1 MKNLTTCLLAAT
13 LLATAPLLALAA
25 EPQALDGQ
33 QAQPMPNQDNG
44 MPEPQA
50 DSAREG
56 NDRMM
61 GADPADEAGARGQEY
76 SSAASGSRFI
86 ERQSEQQML
95 ASNLIGYSVTNLKN
109 ENVGRV
115 EDLILDQTQRPVGI
129 VIAVGGFLGL
139 GAKHVALPLS
149 EVQINGQ
156 NKIVQVS
163 LSKDELDKA
172 PSFTAHKQE
181 PMEKPEESSPGPDM

>member
-1 MKNLTTCLLAAT
+1 MKNLTTGLLAAT
-13 LLATAPLLALAA
+13 LLASAPLLALAA
-25 EPQALDGQ
+25 EPQALNGQ

-44 MPEPQA
+44 APEPQA
-50 DSAREG
+50 GSTRDG

-61 GADPADEAGARGQEY
+61 GADPANEAGAGGREY

-86 ERQSEQQML
+86 ERQTEQQML

-115 EDLILDQTQRPVGI
+115 EDLILDQSQRPVGI
-129 VIAVGGFLGL
+129 VISVGGFLGL

-163 LSKDELDKA
+163 LSKEELDKA
-172 PSFTAHKQE
+172 PSFTAHKEE
-181 PMEKPEESSPGPDM
+181 PMKEPEESSTGPDM